1 MEKLEILKKLKSIFE
16 EVFET
21 EGIVLKDETTAS
33 DISEWDSINHI
44 YLIVEIEKK
53 FKVKFTTHEIQTWKN
68 VGEMIESI
76 KNRIAQ

>member
-44 YLIVEIEKK
+44 YLIVEIEKN